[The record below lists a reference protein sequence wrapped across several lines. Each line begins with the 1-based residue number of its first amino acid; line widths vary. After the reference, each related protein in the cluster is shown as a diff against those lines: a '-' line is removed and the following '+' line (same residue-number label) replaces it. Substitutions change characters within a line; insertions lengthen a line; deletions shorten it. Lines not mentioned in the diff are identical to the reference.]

1 MATVVVTGASRGI
14 GLALCALYQQRG
26 DTVVAVCRT
35 VSHELGALGVEVIE
49 GVDVAATSAGTQLAV
64 ALAGR
69 RVDVLINNAG
79 VFGNNT
85 LGAIDFDEVLRQYTV
100 NAVAPLR
107 ITEAVLPSLGQG
119 SKVAMITSRMG
130 SISDNG
136 SGAYYAYRMS
146 KAALNAAGV
155 SLARDLAP
163 RGIAVALLHPGF
175 VQTRLVGFAGDIT
188 PQQSAAGLAARID
201 ALDMASSGRFWH
213 ANGQHL
219 PW

>member
-14 GLALCALYQQRG
+14 GLALCRVYQSRG
-26 DTVVAVCRT
+26 DAVVAVCRAA
-35 VSHELGALGVEVIE
+35 SDELESLGVEVLE
-49 GVDVAATSAGTQLAV
+49 GLDVTAADAGARLAV
-64 ALAGR
+64 ALEGR

-85 LGAIDFDEVLRQYTV
+85 LGEIDFDDVLRQYMV

-107 ITEAVLPSLGQG
+107 ITEALLPVLGQG

-130 SISDNG
+130 SITDNG

-175 VQTRLVGFAGDIT
+175 VQTRMVGFAGDIT
-188 PQQSAAGLAARID
+188 PQQSAEGLVARID
-201 ALDMASSGRFWH
+201 ELDLATSGCFRH
-213 ANGQHL
+213 SNGQNL